1 MPIRILPQEV
11 ISRIA
16 AGEVIERP
24 ASVVKELIEN
34 AIDAGASSI
43 SIEIRDGGLSLIR
56 VADDGSGIPREDVP
70 LLFERFA
77 TSKISSPEDLQA
89 IRTLGFR
96 GEALA
101 SIAAVAKVE
110 ILTRA
115 KGEEVGTRLIA
126 EGGTKAIET
135 AASPQGTLVTVRNLF
150 YNVPA
155 RRKFLKS
162 PFRETEL
169 VRNTVIRYA
178 LSYPQIAFRFI
189 ADGRERLLAPG
200 ARPLERIAQT
210 LGRDVASE
218 MVGISWE
225 SGDIK
230 VKGFISRPTIGKTGR
245 DWQFFFING
254 RPVRAGLLAVVL
266 ERPYTGKIA
275 PGRRPVAVVW
285 IEVDPNLVDVNV
297 HPRKAEVRLAQE
309 RAVYYALGRAVE
321 EALSTFPGREEYVQG
336 VWPFEGVTSLPA
348 VREEREE
355 YVSSSLSILGQADY
369 TYILA
374 WTPEGLMVVDQ
385 HAAHEQVLFE
395 KILEGKEQF
404 PLEPPSYLEL
414 PPSEAELL
422 EEHLGVLEELG
433 MEAEPFGRGAF
444 IVRSMP
450 FPSLPVPLPEFV
462 EKLVEELRE
471 ADRLTENEIRER
483 LAMRMACMAAVK
495 KGDILTREKMQEIV
509 GEFFR
514 SWSPSTCP
522 HGRPAFFL
530 LSREEIE
537 RRFLRGK

>member
-24 ASVVKELIEN
+24 ASVVKELVEN
-34 AIDAGASSI
+34 SIDAGASAI

-56 VADDGSGIPREDVP
+56 VADNGSGIPKEDVP
-70 LLFERFA
+70 LLLERFA
-77 TSKISSPEDLQA
+77 TSKISSLHDLQA
-89 IRTLGFR
+89 IKTLGFR

-115 KGEEVGTRLIA
+115 KGEEVGTRITA
-126 EGGTKAIET
+126 EGGAKTIET
-135 AASPQGTLVTVRNLF
+135 AASPQGTQITVRNLF
-150 YNVPA
+150 YNLPA

-162 PFRETEL
+162 PFREAEL

-178 LSYPQIAFRFI
+178 LSYPHIAFKLI
-189 ADGRERLLAPG
+189 ADGKERLLAPS

-225 SGDIK
+225 GGDIK

-254 RPVRAGLLAVVL
+254 RPVRAGLLAVAL
-266 ERPYTGKIA
+266 ERPYTGKIT
-275 PGRRPVAVVW
+275 PGRRPAAVVW
-285 IEVDPNLVDVNV
+285 IEVDPSLVDVNV

-309 RAVYYALGRAVE
+309 RAIYYALGRAVE
-321 EALSTFPGREEYVQG
+321 EALETFPHREEYIQG
-336 VWPFEGVTSLPA
+336 AWPFEEVAYLATA
-348 VREEREE
+348 REEREN
-355 YVSSSLSILGQADY
+355 YFASPFSILGQVDY
-369 TYILA
+369 TYIIA
-374 WTPEGLMVVDQ
+374 WTSEGLMVMDQ
-385 HAAHEQVLFE
+385 HAVHEQVLFE
-395 KILEGKEQF
+395 KISEGKERY
-404 PLEPPSYLEL
+404 PLTPPSYLEL
-414 PPSEAELL
+414 PPFEAELL
-422 EEHLGVLEELG
+422 EEYLGVLEELG
-433 MEAEPFGRGAF
+433 LEIEPFGKGAF
-444 IVRSMP
+444 IVRTAP
-450 FPSLPVPLPEFV
+450 FPATLDLLPELI
-462 EKLVEELRE
+462 EKLVEEIQE
-471 ADRLTENEIRER
+471 ASRLSEEEMRER
-483 LAMRMACMAAVK
+483 LAMKIACLAAVK
-495 KGDILTREKMQEIV
+495 RGDILTTEKMQEIV
-509 GEFFR
+509 TEFFN

>member
-24 ASVVKELIEN
+24 ASVVKELVEN
-34 AIDAGASSI
+34 SIDAGASAI

-56 VADDGSGIPREDVP
+56 VADNGSGIPKEDVP
-70 LLFERFA
+70 LLLERFA
-77 TSKISSPEDLQA
+77 TSKISSPQDLQA
-89 IRTLGFR
+89 IKTLGFR

-101 SIAAVAKVE
+101 SIAAVAKIE

-115 KGEEVGTRLIA
+115 KGEEIGTRLIA
-126 EGGTKAIET
+126 EGGIKTIET
-135 AASPQGTLVTVRNLF
+135 AASPQGTQVTVRNLF

-178 LSYPQIAFRFI
+178 LSYPHIAFRFI
-189 ADGRERLLAPG
+189 ADGKERLLAPS
-200 ARPLERIAQT
+200 AKPLERIAQT
-210 LGRDVASE
+210 LGRDLASE

-225 SGDIK
+225 GGDIK

-266 ERPYTGKIA
+266 ERPYTGKIT
-275 PGRRPVAVVW
+275 PGRRPAAVVW

-309 RAVYYALGRAVE
+309 RAVYYALGKAVE
-321 EALSTFPGREEYVQG
+321 EALETFPHREEYVQG
-336 VWPFEGVTSLPA
+336 AWPFEGVSYPA
-348 VREEREE
+348 VVKEEREE
-355 YVSSSLSILGQADY
+355 YFAAPLSILGQVDY

-374 WTPEGLMVVDQ
+374 WTPEGLMVMDQ

-395 KILEGKEQF
+395 KILEGKERY
-404 PLEPPSYLEL
+404 PLVPPSYLEL
-414 PPSEAELL
+414 PPVEAELL
-422 EEHLGVLEELG
+422 EEHLGTLEELG
-433 MEAEPFGRGAF
+433 LEIEPFGKGAF
-444 IVRSMP
+444 LVRTTP
-450 FPSLPVPLPEFV
+450 FPAMPNLLPELM
-462 EKLVEELRE
+462 EKLAEEMRE
-471 ADRLTENEIRER
+471 VGRLSEEEVRER
-483 LAMRMACMAAVK
+483 LAMKIACLAAVK
-495 KGDILTREKMQEIV
+495 KGDILTTDKMQEIV
-509 GEFFR
+509 TEFFN

-522 HGRPAFFL
+522 HGRPAFFI

-537 RRFLRGK
+537 RRFLR